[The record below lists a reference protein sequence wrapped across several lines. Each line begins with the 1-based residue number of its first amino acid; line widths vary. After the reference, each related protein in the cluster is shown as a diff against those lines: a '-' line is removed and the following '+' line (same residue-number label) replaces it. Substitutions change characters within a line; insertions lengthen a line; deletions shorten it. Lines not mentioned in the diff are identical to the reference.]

1 MILDIIFL
9 AVIIIFIISGAI
21 RGFARAI
28 MNIAAV
34 VASAILSNLLSGVIS
49 DWIFNSFVRNDL
61 IANLNN
67 AVTNTEISVNS
78 ALGDLPGWV
87 SSVVSF
93 FCNLFNFDE
102 QRLVDRFVGTAST
115 AKLTAVQVTDNFV
128 KPIVTGIFSF
138 FIAIILFELPVIS
151 PINRVLGGVF
161 GAAEGIVVAL
171 ICLAVLAVIM
181 DFTNSTA
188 VLNEGISGVAFSIF
202 KR

>member
-102 QRLVDRFVGTAST
+102 QRLVDCFVGTAST
-115 AKLTAVQVTDNFV
+115 AKLSAVQVTDNFV

-138 FIAIILFELPVIS
+138 FIAIILFIL
-151 PINRVLGGVF
+151 
-161 GAAEGIVVAL
+161 L
-171 ICLAVLAVIM
+171 II
-181 DFTNSTA
+181 
-188 VLNEGISGVAFSIF
+188 IF
-202 KR
+202 KLIDRKSVV

>member
-102 QRLVDRFVGTAST
+102 QRLVDCFVGTAST
-115 AKLTAVQVTDNFV
+115 AKLSAVQVTDNFV

-138 FIAIILFELPVIS
+138 FIAIILFILFLIFNCIKNLLFIS
-151 PINRVLGGVF
+151 CLSKVEQGILAIKGIRKKKIIAEKSKPSIPIQLV
-161 GAAEGIVVAL
+161 
-171 ICLAVLAVIM
+171 
-181 DFTNSTA
+181 
-188 VLNEGISGVAFSIF
+188 
-202 KR
+202 

>member
-102 QRLVDRFVGTAST
+102 QRLVDCFVGTAST
-115 AKLTAVQVTDNFV
+115 AKLSAVQV
-128 KPIVTGIFSF
+128 
-138 FIAIILFELPVIS
+138 
-151 PINRVLGGVF
+151 
-161 GAAEGIVVAL
+161 
-171 ICLAVLAVIM
+171 
-181 DFTNSTA
+181 
-188 VLNEGISGVAFSIF
+188 
-202 KR
+202 

>member
-67 AVTNTEISVNS
+67 AVTNTEISVKGNDT
-78 ALGDLPGWV
+78 GCTDKCHRK
-87 SSVVSF
+87 F
-93 FCNLFNFDE
+93 NLSE
-102 QRLVDRFVGTAST
+102 
-115 AKLTAVQVTDNFV
+115 K
-128 KPIVTGIFSF
+128 I
-138 FIAIILFELPVIS
+138 
-151 PINRVLGGVF
+151 
-161 GAAEGIVVAL
+161 
-171 ICLAVLAVIM
+171 
-181 DFTNSTA
+181 
-188 VLNEGISGVAFSIF
+188 
-202 KR
+202 

>member
-1 MILDIIFL
+1 M
-9 AVIIIFIISGAI
+9 
-21 RGFARAI
+21 
-28 MNIAAV
+28 
-34 VASAILSNLLSGVIS
+34 
-49 DWIFNSFVRNDL
+49 
-61 IANLNN
+61 
-67 AVTNTEISVNS
+67 
-78 ALGDLPGWV
+78 

-102 QRLVDRFVGTAST
+102 KRLVDCFVGTAST

-138 FIAIILFELPVIS
+138 FIAIILFILLIIIFKLIIKLVNKLFELPVIS

>member
-102 QRLVDRFVGTAST
+102 KRLVDCFVGTAST

-138 FIAIILFELPVIS
+138 FIAIILFIL
-151 PINRVLGGVF
+151 
-161 GAAEGIVVAL
+161 L
-171 ICLAVLAVIM
+171 II
-181 DFTNSTA
+181 
-188 VLNEGISGVAFSIF
+188 IF
-202 KR
+202 KLIINANCNSKLK

>member
-87 SSVVSF
+87 SSIVSF

-102 QRLVDRFVGTAST
+102 QRLVDCFVGTAST

-128 KPIVTGIFSF
+128 KPIVTGLSLIH
-138 FIAIILFELPVIS
+138 IS
-151 PINRVLGGVF
+151 EPTRP
-161 GAAEGIVVAL
+161 
-171 ICLAVLAVIM
+171 
-181 DFTNSTA
+181 
-188 VLNEGISGVAFSIF
+188 
-202 KR
+202 